1 MKDKMEKEP
10 IDELRVR
17 LHATIDSVMDEYAVR
32 LTKSAEQQTVLCHS
46 GLDIDKLPWQKS
58 KHGQYEYLF
67 PSQVPENLR
76 TALKSGKAQ
85 IKDCILYMTKQ
96 GSVRRYHITNNNKQ
110 TANASTA
117 SAGSGADVK
126 R

>member
-1 MKDKMEKEP
+1 MEKEL
-10 IDELRVR
+10 IDELKVR

-32 LTKSAEQQTVLCHS
+32 LAKSAEQQTISCHS

-67 PSQVPENLR
+67 PSQVPDNLR
-76 TALKSGKAQ
+76 AALKSGKAQ
-85 IKDCILYMTKQ
+85 INDCILYMTKQ
-96 GSVRRYHITNNNKQ
+96 GSVRRYRITNNKQ
-110 TANASTA
+110 TANSSTM
-117 SAGSGADVK
+117 SAGGANVK

>member
-1 MKDKMEKEP
+1 MEKEL

-32 LTKSAEQQTVLCHS
+32 STKTAGEDTISCRG
-46 GLDIDKLPWQKS
+46 GLDINKLPWQKS
-58 KHGQYEYLF
+58 KHGEYEYLF

-110 TANASTA
+110 IANASTA
-117 SAGSGADVK
+117 SAGSGSDVK